1 MPASSLET
9 ARATFTANPIKVAR
23 RLRFSRSI
31 DAASVSRPAAAVT
44 SGHLAIVLPG
54 LHEKYIDRS
63 SGSYYA
69 LQGSGHGALA
79 ITRWSKPSGSM
90 DNFFD
95 NWTVQVR
102 KGLLELCILNALAN
116 EERYGYDLVKTLV
129 ETHGL
134 GVSEGTI
141 YPLLSRLRVAGL
153 IASRLEESSSGP
165 ARKYYSLTKE
175 GRKTMETMNDYLIEL
190 NRSVTR
196 LRTKGA

>member
-1 MPASSLET
+1 
-9 ARATFTANPIKVAR
+9 
-23 RLRFSRSI
+23 
-31 DAASVSRPAAAVT
+31 
-44 SGHLAIVLPG
+44 
-54 LHEKYIDRS
+54 
-63 SGSYYA
+63 
-69 LQGSGHGALA
+69 
-79 ITRWSKPSGSM
+79 M

-129 ETHGL
+129 EVHGL